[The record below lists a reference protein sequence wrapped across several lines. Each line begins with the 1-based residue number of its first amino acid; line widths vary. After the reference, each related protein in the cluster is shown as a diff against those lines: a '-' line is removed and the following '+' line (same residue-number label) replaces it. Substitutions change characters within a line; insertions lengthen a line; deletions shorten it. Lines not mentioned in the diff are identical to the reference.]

1 MELIYKGTPF
11 AITDE
16 GKGSVVI
23 LLHGFLENKSMWIEM
38 STYLSKK
45 NRIITLDLLGH
56 GSTGCIGYVHTMEQ
70 MADQVKTVV
79 DHLGVRKV
87 TLVGHS
93 MGGYVALAFAELYPE
108 YIKGLCLFYS
118 TARADTYAKKADR
131 ERAVKLVKQDPKSFV
146 RISIPNLFRPKS
158 RELFRDRITEVKNE
172 ALKTPTQGIVAALEG
187 MKIRTDR
194 EVILHFAAFPISII
208 SGKKDPVLPIKIM
221 EEQMKGRSVTHTLIT
236 PDGHMGHIENFKEV
250 TQGLQFFLKSL

>member
-1 MELIYKGTPF
+1 MELTYKGTPF
-11 AITDE
+11 TFTDE

-23 LLHGFLENKSMWIEM
+23 LLHGFLENKSMWSEM
-38 STYLSKK
+38 TAFLSKK
-45 NRIITLDLLGH
+45 NRIITTDLLGH
-56 GSTGCIGYVHTMEQ
+56 GNTGCIGYVHTMEQ
-70 MADQVKTVV
+70 MAEQVKTLV

-93 MGGYVALAFAELYPE
+93 MGGYVALAFAEMYPE
-108 YIKGLCLFYS
+108 YMKGLCLFYS
-118 TARADTYAKKADR
+118 TARADSDAKKVDR
-131 ERAVKLVKQDPKSFV
+131 DRAIKVVKKNASTFI
-146 RISIPNLFRPKS
+146 RTAIPNLFRPKS
-158 RELFRDRITEVKNE
+158 RELYRERITEVKNE
-172 ALKTPTQGIVAALEG
+172 ALKTPVQGVVAALEG

-208 SGKKDPVLPIKIM
+208 SGKKDPVLPITTM
-221 EEQMKGRSVTHTLIT
+221 QEQMKGRAVTHTLTT